1 MMATEYK
8 LSYTASEI
16 DERLGKVDEIDS
28 LKQNLFSGD
37 YNDLKNAPNII
48 ENGDG
53 ELFIADQNGNVI
65 FCVNATGVNS
75 VGISVNGAD
84 ILSIINSKVNETINS
99 AIGSAIAA
107 EY

>member
-53 ELFIADQNGNVI
+53 ELFIAGQNGNVI
-65 FCVNATGVNS
+65 FCVNATFRYVYNFQLIFS
-75 VGISVNGAD
+75 FENE
-84 ILSIINSKVNETINS
+84 KV
-99 AIGSAIAA
+99 
-107 EY
+107 